1 MYRQYDLDVIKK
13 NMDFIKD
20 EAMKKKLD
28 ILEPTLKEFKEVYE
42 VIIEYIKKKNK
53 IIYGGYA
60 QNHLIGL
67 KNKDDVFYKDL
78 DLADVE
84 FYTFEPL
91 KDVVE
96 LCDILQAKGF
106 KNVQGSEGVHPET
119 YKIFVNFQNYCDLS
133 YMPKNV
139 YDNMPYIEDKGIR
152 YTHPHFMMI
161 DAFRVYSDPLTS
173 YFRLDKTFNRFST
186 LIRYYP
192 FDKSFEK
199 YNLFYDIK
207 IPEEELKQVKRFI
220 RHKIFHNSQFIMIG
234 HYAYN
239 YLVKKVMNSLAF
251 SNYPYYQIV
260 SINYDEDKEQ
270 IAKYL
275 KDEIGNDISVKHF
288 TPFFQFYDA
297 HTEYYYKG
305 TCILKM
311 YGHNNRCIVNKFS
324 EKKKVFFGTFQ
335 LIFLYLLIDYQYA
348 ITRRD
353 EREQNNYM
361 SMITRIL
368 KAREAYLDKRGISVL
383 DKSPFQEFTL
393 QCLGSTEDPLRM
405 AMLEGKK
412 RKDAGKQIKF
422 RYDPKGKPGKVPE
435 YRFTNSSGNEIQNK
449 N

>member
-1 MYRQYDLDVIKK
+1 
-13 NMDFIKD
+13 
-20 EAMKKKLD
+20 
-28 ILEPTLKEFKEVYE
+28 
-42 VIIEYIKKKNK
+42 
-53 IIYGGYA
+53 
-60 QNHLIGL
+60 
-67 KNKDDVFYKDL
+67 
-78 DLADVE
+78 
-84 FYTFEPL
+84 
-91 KDVVE
+91 
-96 LCDILQAKGF
+96 
-106 KNVQGSEGVHPET
+106 
-119 YKIFVNFQNYCDLS
+119 
-133 YMPKNV
+133 MPKNV
-139 YDNMPYIEDKGIR
+139 YDNMPYIEDKDTR
-152 YTHPHFMMI
+152 YTHPHFMMV

-192 FDKSFEK
+192 FDKSYEK
-199 YNLFYDIK
+199 YNLFYDVK
-207 IPEEELKQVKRFI
+207 LPEEELKQIKKFI
-220 RHKIFHNSQFIMIG
+220 RHKILHNSQFIVIG

-251 SNYPYYQIV
+251 SNYPYYQII
-260 SINYDEDKEQ
+260 SINYDDDREQ

-275 KDEIGNDISVKHF
+275 KDEIGNDFSVKHF

-305 TCILKM
+305 ICILKM

-348 ITRRD
+348 ITKRD

-361 SMITRIL
+361 SMISRIL
-368 KAREAYLDKRGISVL
+368 KAREAYLEKRGISVL

-405 AMLEGKK
+405 AMLEGKR
-412 RKDAGKQIKF
+412 RKDAGKQMKF

-435 YRFTNSSGNEIQNK
+435 YRFGNSSGNEILNK